1 MKALKIQ
8 GQRLS
13 AAVIGG
19 FTAGTC
25 FASGAEA
32 QTAALGDIVKKSSSS
47 LSDIPQLISAVLYI
61 GGAIMAA
68 GGILALKK
76 HVDEPSREPIRN
88 GLVRLI
94 AGALLLVAP
103 VAFKGILDTMG
114 VSESAQGVQFNKT
127 GFGKI

>member
-19 FTAGTC
+19 FTAGTFSTEV
-25 FASGAEA
+25 FAQSSASLDNMV
-32 QTAALGDIVKKSSSS
+32 QKSRSS
-47 LSDIPQLISAVLYI
+47 LDNIPQLISAVLYI

-76 HVDEPSREPIRN
+76 HVDDLREPIRN

-103 VAFKGILDTMG
+103 VAFKGVLDTIG
-114 VSESAQGVQFNKT
+114 VNEGTGITYQGLDKLN
-127 GFGKI
+127 

>member
-1 MKALKIQ
+1 MKLLKIQ

-19 FTAGTC
+19 FTAGTFSTEV
-25 FASGAEA
+25 FAQSSASLDNMV
-32 QTAALGDIVKKSSSS
+32 QKSRSS
-47 LSDIPQLISAVLYI
+47 LDNIPQLISAVLYI

-76 HVDEPSREPIRN
+76 HVDDPREPIRN

-103 VAFKGILDTMG
+103 VAFKGVLDTMG
-114 VSESAQGVQFNKT
+114 VTEGT
-127 GFGKI
+127 GITYKPLDSIGG

>member
-19 FTAGTC
+19 FTAGTFSTEV
-25 FASGAEA
+25 FAQSSASLDNMV
-32 QTAALGDIVKKSSSS
+32 QKSRSS
-47 LSDIPQLISAVLYI
+47 LDNIPQLISAVLYI

-76 HVDEPSREPIRN
+76 HVDDPSREPIRN

-103 VAFKGILDTMG
+103 VAFKGVLDTMG
-114 VSESAQGVQFNKT
+114 VTEGT
-127 GFGKI
+127 GITYKPLDSIGG